1 MQLNIQLNMQL
12 KIQEGIVNKVVT
24 SSPAAATGIPGQMM
38 HTPLLISGLLE
49 HGCRRTPKQEIV
61 SLAQEGGI
69 HRYHLQDCRQRS
81 AQLANALLAQGV
93 QPGDRIASLAWNT
106 YRHMELYYGVSGIGA
121 VLHTVNPRLFSE
133 QIQWML
139 DHAEDTWVFVDLDF
153 VALLEEI
160 APQLKHVKGFV
171 ILTDPQHMP
180 ATNLPKAIC
189 YETFIGAHEAL
200 ETWPELDENAGALLC
215 YTSGTTGNPKGVL
228 SSHRA
233 MVLHAQAT
241 VSAELLDLRADTVLM
256 PMVAMYH
263 AGAWGAPYAAPLA
276 GCKLVLPGNGMSG
289 AAMAEL
295 IDAEG
300 VTVGLGV
307 PTIWLT
313 LHTYL
318 RDAAP
323 ADLSVETLERVCVGG
338 AASPLGLVQTYA
350 EHYQVYWQ
358 PIWGMTETGPLAC
371 SAPPT
376 PNLMQLPV
384 AQRQRIQT
392 TAGRACFGVEMQIV
406 DADGNALPHD
416 GETSGELRVRGPWIA
431 SSYYKRD
438 DDDCFVD
445 GWLATGD
452 IAVIDAQGYMKVVDR
467 KKDVIKSG
475 GEWISSLEIENL
487 VSQHPAV
494 KESCVIGVKHP
505 KWDER
510 PLLLV
515 VLNQHESLQKGEIF
529 HFLQGKIAKWWMP
542 DDILFVD
549 DLPHTGTGKL
559 LKNELRRDYENY
571 LIQ

>member
-1 MQLNIQLNMQL
+1 MNAVVAKQTPEL
-12 KIQEGIVNKVVT
+12 KGLD
-24 SSPAAATGIPGQMM
+24 GQMM
-38 HTPLLISGLLE
+38 RTPLLISSLLQ
-49 HGCRRTPKQEIV
+49 HGASRHPDQQIV
-61 SLAQEGGI
+61 SRAQEGTI
-69 HRYHLQDCRQRS
+69 HSYSYLDCAKRS
-81 AQLANALLAQGV
+81 AQLANALQANGV
-93 QPGDRIASLAWNT
+93 AAGDRIASLAWNT

-121 VLHTVNPRLFSE
+121 VLHTVNPRLFGE

-139 DHAEDTWVFVDLDF
+139 EHAEDTWVFVDLDF
-153 VALLEEI
+153 VELLEGI
-160 APQLKHVKGFV
+160 ADDLANIKGFV
-171 ILTDPQHMP
+171 VLTDAKHMP
-180 ATNLPKAIC
+180 NTSLPNVQN
-189 YETFIGAHEAL
+189 YEDFIAAHDSHIE
-200 ETWPELDENAGALLC
+200 WPLIDENAGALLC

-241 VSAELLDLRADTVLM
+241 VSAELLDLRPDTVLM

-295 IDAEG
+295 IATEK

-318 RDAAP
+318 RDQAP
-323 ADLSVETLERVCVGG
+323 KDLSIASLQRVCVGG
-338 AASPLGLVQTYA
+338 AASPMGLVQTFA
-350 EHYQVYWQ
+350 EQYNVYWQ

-376 PNLMQLPV
+376 PQLMQRPT
-384 AQRQRIQT
+384 AERYAIQT
-392 TAGRACFGVEMQIV
+392 TAGRACFGVQMQIV
-406 DADGNALPHD
+406 DAEGNALPHD

-431 SSYYKRD
+431 SSYYRRD
-438 DDDCFVD
+438 NDDCFAD

-452 IAVIDAQGYMKVVDR
+452 IAVIDADGYMKVVDR

-487 VSQHPAV
+487 VSQHKAV
-494 KESCVIGVKHP
+494 NESCVIGVKHP

-515 VLNQHESLQKGEIF
+515 VLNQGQQLSKEAISE
-529 HFLQGKIAKWWMP
+529 FLQGKIAKWWMP
-542 DDILFVD
+542 DDVVFVD
-549 DLPHTGTGKL
+549 SLPHTGTGKL
-559 LKNELRRDYENY
+559 VKNELRRTYESHLVAND
-571 LIQ
+571 